1 MSPQEGLGGLPLTA
15 ISSIRQCLASFPG
28 IECVWLYGSRAKGTQ
43 REGSDLDLALQ
54 GEALTHRTRLLVME
68 ALDELELPYPIDVTL
83 LAGLPPEVVAHIQ
96 RVGIRLFEK

>member
-1 MSPQEGLGGLPLTA
+1 M
-15 ISSIRQCLASFPG
+15 
-28 IECVWLYGSRAKGTQ
+28 
-43 REGSDLDLALQ
+43 
-54 GEALTHRTRLLVME
+54 THRTRLLVME